1 MTLHAAL
8 QLMEDRSSQIS
19 VLPVV
24 DADHVC
30 VGVIR
35 IHDILRS

>member
-1 MTLHAAL
+1 
-8 QLMEDRSSQIS
+8 MENRPRQIS

-24 DADHVC
+24 EEEQV

-35 IHDILRS
+35 IHDILLQKG